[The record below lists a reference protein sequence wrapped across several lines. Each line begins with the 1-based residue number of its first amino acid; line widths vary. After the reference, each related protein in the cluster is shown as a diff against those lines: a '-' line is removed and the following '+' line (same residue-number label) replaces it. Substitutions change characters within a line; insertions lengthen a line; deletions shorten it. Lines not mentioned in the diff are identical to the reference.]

1 MQQNDPTFAE
11 PSGFASNSFAKGLAV
26 LEAFDADSPCLS
38 MAEIARR
45 TGQDRATA
53 RRGVLTLEALGF
65 LERKGRLFA
74 LSPKVLILAGNFL
87 QASRLRSETLPILN
101 HYAAL
106 LDTDLHLTTL
116 FDNQVLQ
123 LCHTDQKSAEG
134 HNAPEVGATCL
145 PYNCSMGRV
154 LLSSLPDEDLV
165 QLLDTADIPRRTPH
179 SLNSPSVVLE
189 RIQTARQAGYAFEYG
204 EYTAGELG
212 YAVPIKV
219 ESKRPLALGLRRSI
233 DHAPNKPVEA
243 YLEALW
249 NCARELCVLPALSA
263 F

>member
-1 MQQNDPTFAE
+1 MQQNDPISAE
-11 PSGFASNSFAKGLAV
+11 PNGFASNSFAKGLAV

-74 LSPKVLILAGNFL
+74 LSPKVLVLAGNFL
-87 QASRLRSETLPILN
+87 QASGLRRETLPVLN

-116 FDNQVLQ
+116 FDNQVLLLGQ
-123 LCHTDQKSAEG
+123 TGQKSAER
-134 HNAPEVGATCL
+134 HDAPEVGSTCL

-154 LLSSLPDEDLV
+154 LLSSMPDEELA
-165 QLLDTADIPRRTPH
+165 LLLGTAEIPRRTPH
-179 SLNSPSVVLE
+179 SLNTPSEVLE
-189 RIQTARQAGYAFEYG
+189 RIQAARQAGYAFEYG

-212 YAVPIKV
+212 YAVPITL
-219 ESKRPLALGLRRSI
+219 EGKRPLALGLRRPI

-249 NCARELCVLPALSA
+249 NCARELRALPALSA